1 MSAKANSDPRF
12 LQCRKEPEQG
22 PETAAGLPHDLIEKA
37 GRRLGIVA
45 LVYAAAYVMAYT
57 VLRTSGP
64 GNPLGG
70 GPFPHAQDFV
80 SGAFIVASIGFFFL
94 ARSGVVA
101 DRQLLDLGLVYVVV
115 AAAGI
120 DTWLA
125 FGTWPEGM
133 TVTGISWVSVWI
145 VFFPLIV
152 PSTTGKVVIASL
164 AAATT
169 TPVLYAVGQSSG
181 APPLGNVV
189 PMLVSN
195 YICVGIAIVG
205 HRVVFGLGTD
215 LGNALRMGSYQLVE
229 KLGEGGMGEV
239 WKAEHHMLAR
249 PAAIKLLN
257 RVPRRVSTGGS
268 GPEQV
273 RLEREVQATAQ
284 LRSPHTVDVYD
295 YGLTDDGRFYYVM
308 ELLDGLDLEQLV
320 GRHGPMPAE
329 RAVHVLRQV
338 CHSLA
343 EAHAHGLV
351 HRDVKPANIIL
362 CRYGQDEDFVK
373 VLDFGL
379 VKRTGELARGDAK
392 LTEAGGFAGTPAY
405 GSPES
410 AGGEGEEADP
420 RSDLYSLGCVAN
432 WLLTG
437 RTVFEASSPMLML
450 VQHLH
455 HDPEPPSKL
464 AEFPVPPALDQLVL
478 DCLAKDPAKRPSS
491 AEQVSARLSA
501 IELDTPWS
509 AERARQWWAQH
520 ARR

>member
-1 MSAKANSDPRF
+1 MSAKEILDRRF
-12 LQCRKEPEQG
+12 LHCPKEPGEG
-22 PETAAGLPHDLIEKA
+22 PATMGLPRDLIEKA
-37 GRRLGIVA
+37 GRRLGVAA
-45 LVYAAAYVMAYT
+45 LVYAAAYLLAYPAF
-57 VLRTSGP
+57 RTAGQ
-64 GNPLGG
+64 GDLLGM
-70 GPFPHAQDFV
+70 GPFPQAQDFV
-80 SGAFIVASIGFFFL
+80 AVVFIAASIGFFFL
-94 ARSGVVA
+94 ARSGLVA

-115 AAAGI
+115 AAGGI
-120 DTWLA
+120 DVWLA
-125 FGTWPEGM
+125 FGMWPEGTM
-133 TVTGISWVSVWI
+133 VTGISWVCVWI

-169 TPVLYAVGQSSG
+169 TPVLYAVGQAAG
-181 APPLGNVV
+181 APPLVNIV
-189 PMLVSN
+189 PMFTAN
-195 YICVGIAIVG
+195 YICAGIAVVG

-239 WKAEHHMLAR
+239 WKAEHQMLAR
-249 PAAIKLLN
+249 PAAIKLLSKSAGKA
-257 RVPRRVSTGGS
+257 STGGS
-268 GPEQV
+268 GPEQQ

-284 LRSPHTVDVYD
+284 LRSPHTVEVYD
-295 YGLTDDGRFYYVM
+295 YGLTEDGRFYYVM

-320 GRHGPMPAE
+320 ARHGPMPAE
-329 RAVHVLRQV
+329 RAIHVLRQA

-351 HRDVKPANIIL
+351 HRDVKPANILL

-379 VKRTGELARGDAK
+379 VKRTGELARGDTK

-410 AGGEGEEADP
+410 AGGEGEKADP
-420 RSDLYSLGCVAN
+420 RSDLYSLGCVAH

-437 RTVFEASSPMLML
+437 RTVFEAASPMLML

-455 HDPEPPSKL
+455 QDPEAPSKF
-464 AEFPVPPALDQLVL
+464 AELPVPPALDQLVL

-491 AEQVSARLSA
+491 AEQVSGRLSA
-501 IELDTPWS
+501 IELDAPWS

-520 ARR
+520 AT

>member
-1 MSAKANSDPRF
+1 MSPKAISDRR
-12 LQCRKEPEQG
+12 LLHCRKEPG
-22 PETAAGLPHDLIEKA
+22 AGSETMGLPPDLIEKA
-37 GRRLGIVA
+37 GRRLGVAA
-45 LVYAAAYVMAYT
+45 LVYAGAYVLAYA
-57 VLRTSGP
+57 VLRSTGPEELSG
-64 GNPLGG
+64 GLR
-70 GPFPHAQDFV
+70 FPQPQDFV
-80 SGAFIVASIGFFFL
+80 AGAFIAASIGFFFL
-94 ARSGVVA
+94 ARSGWVA
-101 DRQLLDLGLVYVVV
+101 DRRLLDLGLVYVVV

-120 DTWLA
+120 DQWLA
-125 FGTWPEGM
+125 FGVWPEGM
-133 TVTGISWVSVWI
+133 MVTGISWVTVWT

-152 PSTTGKVVIASL
+152 PSTWGKVVIASL
-164 AAATT
+164 AAAST
-169 TPVLYAVGQSSG
+169 TPVLYAVGQAAG
-181 APPLGNVV
+181 APPLTNVV
-189 PMLVSN
+189 PMFVSN
-195 YICVGIAIVG
+195 YIAVGIAIVG

-257 RVPRRVSTGGS
+257 KNAGRASTGAS
-268 GPEQV
+268 GPEQQ

-284 LRSPHTVDVYD
+284 LRSPHTVEVYD
-295 YGLTDDGRFYYVM
+295 YGLTEDGRFYYVM
-308 ELLDGLDLEQLV
+308 ELLDGLNLEQLV
-320 GRHGPMPAE
+320 GLHGPMPAE
-329 RAVHVLRQV
+329 RTIHVLRQV

-343 EAHAHGLV
+343 EAHARGMV
-351 HRDVKPANIIL
+351 HRDVKPANIIV

-410 AGGEGEEADP
+410 AGGEGQEADP
-420 RSDLYSLGCVAN
+420 RSDLYSLGCVAH
-432 WLLTG
+432 WLLTS

-455 HDPEPPSKL
+455 QEPDPPSRF
-464 AEFPVPPALDQLVL
+464 AELPVPPALDRLVL

-491 AEQVSARLSA
+491 AEHVSERLSA

-509 AERARQWWAQH
+509 AERARQWWGQH
-520 ARR
+520 AP